1 MRTNRRGEGNQAEG
15 TSRDTRC
22 ISTRFP
28 YHVRGLE
35 IAASSIKHK
44 LGNEIIQKLVRA
56 FISCP
61 TSRHDRLKRK
71 EKKLELK
78 EYLEH

>member
-56 FISCP
+56 FISP